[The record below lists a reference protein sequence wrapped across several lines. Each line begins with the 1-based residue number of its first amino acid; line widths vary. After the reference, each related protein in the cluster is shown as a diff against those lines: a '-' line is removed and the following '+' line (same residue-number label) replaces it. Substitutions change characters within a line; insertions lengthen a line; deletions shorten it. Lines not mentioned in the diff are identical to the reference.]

1 MARRVPSYIL
11 ADRAAKAKKRE
22 DYYATRNLNPDTQ
35 NSIVVDLPRI
45 QVGYRSLLLKTGAT
59 PAPAL
64 LQLTA
69 SKSAINFFEGLGVD
83 VDPTNA
89 AAKLGL
95 VYTGLEEYIPITNF
109 SATKIKAVLGGT
121 KQATF
126 TPWGTRVVK
135 YTKNAAGTA
144 RNSYTAPMSIKT
156 GTLDVAGLRTAAG
169 TIRTAIETSLGDNG
183 RLWLEPERENY
194 QIAEA

>member
-22 DYYATRNLNPDTQ
+22 EYYANRNLDPNSQ
-35 NSIVVDLPRI
+35 NSTVVDLPRI
-45 QVGYRSLLLKTGAT
+45 QVGYRSLLLKTGGT
-59 PAPAL
+59 PTPAL

-69 SKSAINFFEGLGVD
+69 SKSAVNFFEGLAVN
-83 VDPTNA
+83 VDPANTNG
-89 AAKLGL
+89 KLGL
-95 VYTGLEEYIPITNF
+95 TYDGLEDYIPITNF

-126 TPWGTRVVK
+126 TPWGTRVIK
-135 YTKNAAGTA
+135 YTKNAAGSA
-144 RNSYTAPMSIKT
+144 RNSYTAPMSTKT
-156 GTLDVAGLRTAAG
+156 GTLDIAALRTAAAA
-169 TIRTAIETSLGDNG
+169 IRTAIDTDLGDNG

-194 QIAEA
+194 QISE